1 MRATDGGKYGKCERD
16 EREIVFTKS
25 YCRGDVSPRCV
36 LGHVSEMTSNDGII
50 FDDTE

>member
-1 MRATDGGKYGKCERD
+1 MRATDGGKYGYSASET
-16 EREIVFTKS
+16 REIVFTKS